1 VFCGCCGQR
10 YSSPALPSLLA
21 LKRWGATIARWAL
34 SDFETYSDGPV
45 YLSGERGY
53 FYLDISKVEEPD
65 IQAEDA
71 KEILDN
77 HILHCTA
84 ARAALLKH
92 IGDNAGAREA
102 RGSVVNEL
110 IAAQRAANSANE
122 RVLEI
127 LKVINTFDDHEAQQA
142 ALEDWSAWRG

>member
-1 VFCGCCGQR
+1 M
-10 YSSPALPSLLA
+10 
-21 LKRWGATIARWAL
+21 
-34 SDFETYSDGPV
+34 SDFESYSDGPV
-45 YLSGERGY
+45 YLSGVCGY
-53 FYLDISKVEEPD
+53 FYLDIEKVEEYD
-65 IQAEDA
+65 VQAENA
-71 KEILDN
+71 KEILDS

-92 IGDNAGAREA
+92 IGNNNGAKEA

-127 LKVINTFDDHEAQQA
+127 LKVVNTFDDHEAQQS

>member
-1 VFCGCCGQR
+1 MSN
-10 YSSPALPSLLA
+10 SSVY
-21 LKRWGATIARWAL
+21 
-34 SDFETYSDGPV
+34 FNGPV
-45 YLSGERGY
+45 FVWPHKHGY
-53 FYLDISKVEEPD
+53 TMNISRAEEPG
-65 IQAEDA
+65 ASHEP
-71 KEILDN
+71 ILERLDEY
-77 HILHCTA
+77 ILHCTA

-127 LKVINTFDDHEAQQA
+127 LKVIITFEGYEAQQS
-142 ALEDWSAWRG
+142 ALEDWSAWRQ